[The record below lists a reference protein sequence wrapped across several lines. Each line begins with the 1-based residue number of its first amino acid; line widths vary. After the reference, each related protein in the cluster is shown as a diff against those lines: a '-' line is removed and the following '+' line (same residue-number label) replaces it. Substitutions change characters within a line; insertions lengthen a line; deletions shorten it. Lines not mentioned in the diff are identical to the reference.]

1 MRVLLCHQ
9 PTDGGVGRHVRDI
22 AEGLSEDGFEV
33 ILCSPAVPEG
43 TNPALRHVPLDLRRS
58 IVPRADLAAQVG
70 LARIIAK
77 LRPDVVHAHS
87 SKAGALA
94 RLARL
99 ARPRVPVLY
108 TPHGFAFAGYFSREL
123 ERSAYRLIERSLAPL
138 ASRIVCV
145 CEAEARLARSVG
157 ADGRVR
163 VVYNGIAPAR
173 EGAADPRLAELS
185 ARGPVIGALTML
197 RPGKGLETLIA
208 ATPLILARHPDAQMA
223 IVGEGPELGE
233 LSALARGLGVD
244 GAVHFL
250 GQSSDPLSAL
260 RGFDVFV
267 HPSWAE
273 SFPYVILEAL
283 SLGRP
288 IVASDVGGV
297 GEALVDGESGMLVP
311 ARDDRALAAALVAL
325 LDDPARRGALGRQAL
340 RRSERF
346 TRKAMVQQLAGVYAE
361 LAGR

>member
-22 AEGLSEDGFEV
+22 AEGLHAEGFEV
-33 ILCSPAVPEG
+33 ILCSPAAPVG
-43 TNPALRHVPLDLRRS
+43 TSSALRHIPLDLGRAIAPRS
-58 IVPRADLAAQVG
+58 DLAAQLR
-70 LARIIAK
+70 LARIIAQA
-77 LRPDVVHAHS
+77 RPDVVHAHS

-99 ARPRVPVLY
+99 AHPRLPVLY
-108 TPHGFAFAGYFSREL
+108 TPHGFAFAGYFSRSL
-123 ERSAYRLIERSLAPL
+123 ERSVYRVIERTLAPL

-145 CEAEARLARSVG
+145 CEAEARLARSLGV
-157 ADGRVR
+157 DGRVR
-163 VVYNGIAPAR
+163 VVYNGITPA
-173 EGAADPRLAELS
+173 GAGTVDPRLAALS

-197 RPGKGLETLIA
+197 RPGKGLETLVA
-208 ATPLILARHPDAQMA
+208 AAPRILARHPDAQVA
-223 IVGEGPELGE
+223 IVGEGPDLGD
-233 LSALARGLGVD
+233 LSALARGLGVA

-250 GQSSDPLSAL
+250 GAGSDPLAAL

-288 IVASDVGGV
+288 IVASNVGGV
-297 GEALVDGESGMLVP
+297 GEALVDGESGVLVP
-311 ARDDRALAAALVAL
+311 AREQEQLAAALVAL
-325 LDDPARRGALGRQAL
+325 LDDPARRAALGEQAL
-340 RRSERF
+340 RRSQRF
-346 TRKAMVQQLAGVYAE
+346 TRSAMVQQLAGVYAE